1 MSLQKRIMDSSLE
14 NFCSCDMGHLYC
26 ELPELSNCN
35 ALDIVIEML
44 YTVPAGTCF
53 APHVYSYYK
62 TTF

>member
-1 MSLQKRIMDSSLE
+1 MSFQRQIMDSSLE
-14 NFCSCDMGHLYC
+14 RFCSCDMGHLDW

-44 YTVPAGTCF
+44 YTVLAGICL
-53 APHVYSYYK
+53 APHVYSDYK